1 MKKLPAKQETWVQS
15 LGWED
20 PLEAEMATHSNKE
33 SDTTERLNNHNHAV
47 AKARNKHTGNKGRN
61 KLEEKNMEEVS
72 PDGL

>member
-1 MKKLPAKQETWVQS
+1 MPEESHGQRTLAGYSPW
-15 LGWED
+15 GD
-20 PLEAEMATHSNKE
+20 KE